1 MSAAPVRQH
10 RPVAVGATARR
21 ANASSPAPEPRRH
34 LHAVAAPEQARS
46 IAPFAWTC
54 IAIVLTSLLAVLLI
68 NTQMTKGAYERRDL
82 KIEIASLHQQSAT
95 LTDQLERNDSPTYL
109 AQRASDLGMEPA
121 STLGSVS
128 IADGAVLEQ
137 GE

>member
-10 RPVAVGATARR
+10 RPVSLGGAPQRTPRQ
-21 ANASSPAPEPRRH
+21 APEPSRH
-34 LHAVAAPEQARS
+34 LRAVAAPEQARS

-54 IAIVLTSLLAVLLI
+54 ILIVMASMLAVLMI
-68 NTQMTKGAYERRDL
+68 NTQMSKGAFERRDL
-82 KIEIASLHQQSAT
+82 KLEIAALHQEAAT
-95 LTDQLERNDSPTYL
+95 LSDTLERNASPSYL
-109 AQRASDLGMEPA
+109 AQRASALGMEPA
-121 STLGSVS
+121 STLGFVS

>member
-10 RPVAVGATARR
+10 RPATLGAPSRR
-21 ANASSPAPEPRRH
+21 AQATPAEPHRH
-34 LHAVAAPEQARS
+34 LRAVQAPEQARS

-54 IAIVLTSLLAVLLI
+54 ILIVLAAMAAVLLI
-68 NTQMTKGAYERRDL
+68 NTQMAKGAYERRDL
-82 KIEIASLHQQSAT
+82 KIEIASLHTQAES
-95 LTDQLERNDSPTYL
+95 LRGELERNAAPSYL
-109 AQRASDLGMEPA
+109 AQRASDLGMELAP
-121 STLGSVS
+121 TLGSIS

>member
-10 RPVAVGATARR
+10 RPATLGAPSRR
-21 ANASSPAPEPRRH
+21 TSATPAGQPHRH
-34 LHAVAAPEQARS
+34 LRAVSAPEQGRS

-54 IAIVLTSLLAVLLI
+54 ILIVLAAMAAVLVI
-68 NTQMTKGAYERRDL
+68 NTQMAKGAYERRDL
-82 KIEIASLHQQSAT
+82 KIEIASLHTQAES
-95 LTDQLERNDSPTYL
+95 LSSVLERNAAPSYL
-109 AQRASDLGMEPA
+109 AQRASALGMELAP
-121 STLGSVS
+121 TLGSIS